1 MTPTGAASPDAPHA
15 LPGARAEW
23 LRLILAFGSAAVAI
37 VILTAVSWRARAVRQ
52 ESAQWVMHTQ
62 EVQVAVE
69 KLLSSAAEAEA
80 AQREYLITGSAKDL
94 EPFEAAES
102 RVSRQIEELGSLTR
116 DNPVQQQRVAALR
129 TLAQVKAEA
138 LRATIALRQRGDA
151 AASRRAGGEAGGI
164 PDQTRLLLSEM
175 RDEETALLARR
186 MERLVRA
193 DRFSGLLTIGG
204 AALLV
209 VLLAGAAL
217 TVREQMKRRLLQAEE
232 RARVLEYQERLIAI
246 VGHDL
251 RSPLTAVLVSAQML
265 LQRRDD
271 LRASQATAVDRIVR
285 SASRV
290 DALASLL
297 IDFTY
302 ARLGK
307 GIPTRPGPMD
317 ARAVVERAVEEVRAA
332 QPGREIRM
340 AGPPVAAPGFW
351 DGDRIEQL
359 MVNLLG
365 NAVQYGAPGT
375 PVTVSV
381 APAAA
386 GGVEITVH
394 NQGSPIAAGLKLFEP
409 YQRGK
414 EAESLHPRG
423 LGLGLF
429 IVREIAR
436 AHGGSVSASSGPDG
450 TTFTVLLPARATPAP
465 GDLPGKQAP
474 AVTVEAG

>member
-1 MTPTGAASPDAPHA
+1 
-15 LPGARAEW
+15 
-23 LRLILAFGSAAVAI
+23 
-37 VILTAVSWRARAVRQ
+37 
-52 ESAQWVMHTQ
+52 
-62 EVQVAVE
+62 
-69 KLLSSAAEAEA
+69 
-80 AQREYLITGSAKDL
+80 QREYLITGSAQDL

-151 AASRRAGGEAGGI
+151 AASRRAGGEAGRI

-365 NAVQYGAPGT
+365 NAVQYGA
-375 PVTVSV
+375 
-381 APAAA
+381 
-386 GGVEITVH
+386 
-394 NQGSPIAAGLKLFEP
+394 
-409 YQRGK
+409 
-414 EAESLHPRG
+414 
-423 LGLGLF
+423 
-429 IVREIAR
+429 
-436 AHGGSVSASSGPDG
+436 
-450 TTFTVLLPARATPAP
+450 
-465 GDLPGKQAP
+465 
-474 AVTVEAG
+474 